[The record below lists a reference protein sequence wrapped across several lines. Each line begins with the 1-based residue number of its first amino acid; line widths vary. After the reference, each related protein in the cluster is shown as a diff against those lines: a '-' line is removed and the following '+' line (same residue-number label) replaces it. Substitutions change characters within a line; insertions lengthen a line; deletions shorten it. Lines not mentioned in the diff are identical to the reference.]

1 MDIRPGSMGKPAP
14 GYEVKIIDDLG
25 QEVAQGTQGN
35 IAFKAEV
42 DGARHPGN
50 LYF

>member
-1 MDIRPGSMGKPAP
+1 MGKPAP

-25 QEVAQGTQGN
+25 HEVAQGAHGN

-42 DGARHPGN
+42 DGSRHPGES
-50 LYF
+50 

>member
-1 MDIRPGSMGKPAP
+1 MGKPAP